1 METKAQAKYIRIAP
15 RKVQVIVPAIKG
27 KKVEDAI
34 AILQFMPRKGARI
47 LQKVLHSAVANAEQN
62 KVDIDTLVVKTVLVD
77 GGPTLK
83 RFMPRAMG
91 RAYSHIKKDQSY
103 YGLFRRSLKKR
114 RSVWDRRHI
123 QKDSDW

>member
-15 RKVQVIVPAIKG
+15 RKVQVIIPAIKG
-27 KKVEDAI
+27 RKVEEAI
-34 AILQFMPRKGARI
+34 SILQFMPRKGARI

-62 KVDIDTLVVKTVLVD
+62 KVDIDTLVVKTVMVD

-91 RAYSHIKKDQSY
+91 RAYPILKRTSHITVF
-103 YGLFRRSLKKR
+103 LEEA
-114 RSVWDRRHI
+114 
-123 QKDSDW
+123 

>member
-15 RKVQVIVPAIKG
+15 RKVQVIIPAIKG
-27 KKVEDAI
+27 RKVEDAI
-34 AILQFMPRKGARI
+34 SILQFMPRKGARI
-47 LQKVLHSAVANAEQN
+47 LQKILHSAVANAEQN

-91 RAYSHIKKDQSY
+91 RAYPILKRTSHITVF
-103 YGLFRRSLKKR
+103 LEEA
-114 RSVWDRRHI
+114 
-123 QKDSDW
+123 

>member
-15 RKVQVIVPAIKG
+15 RKVQVIIPAIKG

-34 AILQFMPRKGARI
+34 SILQFMPRKGARI

-62 KVDIDTLVVKTVLVD
+62 KVDIDTLVVKTVFVD

-91 RAYSHIKKDQSY
+91 RAYPILKRTSHITVF
-103 YGLFRRSLKKR
+103 LEEA
-114 RSVWDRRHI
+114 
-123 QKDSDW
+123 

>member
-15 RKVQVIVPAIKG
+15 RKVQVIIPAIKG
-27 KKVEDAI
+27 RKVEEAI
-34 AILQFMPRKGARI
+34 SILQFMPRKGARI

-91 RAYSHIKKDQSY
+91 RANPILKRTSHITVF
-103 YGLFRRSLKKR
+103 LEE
-114 RSVWDRRHI
+114 V
-123 QKDSDW
+123 

>member
-15 RKVQVIVPAIKG
+15 RKVQVIIPAIKG

-34 AILQFMPRKGARI
+34 SILQFMPRKGARI

-91 RAYSHIKKDQSY
+91 RAYPILKRTSHITV
-103 YGLFRRSLKKR
+103 LLEEA
-114 RSVWDRRHI
+114 
-123 QKDSDW
+123 

>member
-15 RKVQVIVPAIKG
+15 RKVQVIIPAIKG

-62 KVDIDTLVVKTVLVD
+62 KVDIDTLLVKTVLVD

-91 RAYSHIKKDQSY
+91 RAYPILKRTSHITVF
-103 YGLFRRSLKKR
+103 LEEA
-114 RSVWDRRHI
+114 
-123 QKDSDW
+123 

>member
-15 RKVQVIVPAIKG
+15 RKVQVIIPTIKG
-27 KKVEDAI
+27 RKVEEAI

-47 LQKVLHSAVANAEQN
+47 LRKILHSAVANAEQN

-91 RAYSHIKKDQSY
+91 RATPILKRTSHITVY
-103 YGLFRRSLKKR
+103 LAEA
-114 RSVWDRRHI
+114 
-123 QKDSDW
+123 

>member
-15 RKVQVIVPAIKG
+15 RKVQVIIPAIKG
-27 KKVEDAI
+27 RKVEDAI
-34 AILQFMPRKGARI
+34 SILQFMPRKGARI
-47 LQKVLHSAVANAEQN
+47 LKKVLHSAVANAEQN

-91 RAYSHIKKDQSY
+91 RAYPILKRTSHITVF
-103 YGLFRRSLKKR
+103 LEE
-114 RSVWDRRHI
+114 V
-123 QKDSDW
+123 

>member
-15 RKVQVIVPAIKG
+15 RKVQVIIPAIKG
-27 KKVEDAI
+27 RKVEEAI
-34 AILQFMPRKGARI
+34 SILQFMPRKGARI

-62 KVDIDTLVVKTVLVD
+62 KVDIDTLVVKTVHVD

-91 RAYSHIKKDQSY
+91 RAYPILKRTSHITVF
-103 YGLFRRSLKKR
+103 LEEA
-114 RSVWDRRHI
+114 
-123 QKDSDW
+123 

>member
-15 RKVQVIVPAIKG
+15 RKVQVIIPTIKG
-27 KKVEDAI
+27 RKVEEAI
-34 AILQFMPRKGARI
+34 ALLQFMPRKGARI

-62 KVDIDTLVVKTVLVD
+62 KVDIDTLIVKTVLVD

-91 RAYSHIKKDQSY
+91 RATPILKRTSHITVY
-103 YGLFRRSLKKR
+103 LAE
-114 RSVWDRRHI
+114 V
-123 QKDSDW
+123 

>member
-15 RKVQVIVPAIKG
+15 RKVQVIIPAIKG
-27 KKVEDAI
+27 RKVEEAI
-34 AILQFMPRKGARI
+34 SILQFMPRKGARI

-91 RAYSHIKKDQSY
+91 RAYPILKRTSHITVF
-103 YGLFRRSLKKR
+103 LEEA
-114 RSVWDRRHI
+114 
-123 QKDSDW
+123 

>member
-15 RKVQVIVPAIKG
+15 RKVQVIVPTIKG
-27 KKVEDAI
+27 RKVEEAI
-34 AILQFMPRKGARI
+34 SILQFMPKKGARI
-47 LQKVLHSAVANAEQN
+47 LVKVLHSAVANAEQN

-91 RAYSHIKKDQSY
+91 RATPILKRTSHITVY
-103 YGLFRRSLKKR
+103 LAEA
-114 RSVWDRRHI
+114 
-123 QKDSDW
+123 

>member
-15 RKVQVIVPAIKG
+15 RKVQVIIPAIKG
-27 KKVEDAI
+27 RKVEDAI
-34 AILQFMPRKGARI
+34 SILQFMPRKGARI

-91 RAYSHIKKDQSY
+91 RANPILKRTSHITVF
-103 YGLFRRSLKKR
+103 LEEA
-114 RSVWDRRHI
+114 
-123 QKDSDW
+123 

>member
-15 RKVQVIVPAIKG
+15 RKVQVIIPAIKG

-34 AILQFMPRKGARI
+34 SILQFMPRKGARI

-91 RAYSHIKKDQSY
+91 RAYPILKRTSHITVF
-103 YGLFRRSLKKR
+103 LAE
-114 RSVWDRRHI
+114 V
-123 QKDSDW
+123 

>member
-1 METKAQAKYIRIAP
+1 METRAQAKYIRIAP

-27 KKVEDAI
+27 RKVEEAI
-34 AILQFMPRKGARI
+34 SILQFMPKKGARI

-62 KVDIDTLVVKTVLVD
+62 KVDIDTLIVKTVLVD

-91 RAYSHIKKDQSY
+91 RATPILKRTSHITVY
-103 YGLFRRSLKKR
+103 LAEA
-114 RSVWDRRHI
+114 
-123 QKDSDW
+123 

>member
-15 RKVQVIVPAIKG
+15 QKVQVIVPTIKG
-27 KKVEDAI
+27 RKVEEAI

-47 LQKVLHSAVANAEQN
+47 LQKILHSAVANAEQN

-91 RAYSHIKKDQSY
+91 RATPILKRTSHITVY
-103 YGLFRRSLKKR
+103 LAEA
-114 RSVWDRRHI
+114 
-123 QKDSDW
+123 

>member
-15 RKVQVIVPAIKG
+15 RKVQVIVPTIKG
-27 KKVEDAI
+27 RKVEEAI

-47 LQKVLHSAVANAEQN
+47 LQKILHSAVANAEQT

-91 RAYSHIKKDQSY
+91 RATPILKRTSHITVY
-103 YGLFRRSLKKR
+103 LAEA
-114 RSVWDRRHI
+114 
-123 QKDSDW
+123 

>member
-1 METKAQAKYIRIAP
+1 METRAQAKYIRIAP

-27 KKVEDAI
+27 RKVEEAI
-34 AILQFMPRKGARI
+34 SILQFMPRKGARI

-62 KVDIDTLVVKTVLVD
+62 KVDIDTLIVKTVLVD

-91 RAYSHIKKDQSY
+91 RATPILKRTSHITVY
-103 YGLFRRSLKKR
+103 LAEA
-114 RSVWDRRHI
+114 
-123 QKDSDW
+123 

>member
-15 RKVQVIVPAIKG
+15 RKVQVIIPAIKG
-27 KKVEDAI
+27 RKVEEAI
-34 AILQFMPRKGARI
+34 SILQFMPRKGARI

-62 KVDIDTLVVKTVLVD
+62 KVDIDTLVVKKVFVD

-91 RAYSHIKKDQSY
+91 RANPILKRTSHITVF
-103 YGLFRRSLKKR
+103 LEEA
-114 RSVWDRRHI
+114 
-123 QKDSDW
+123 

>member
-15 RKVQVIVPAIKG
+15 RKVQVIIPAIKG
-27 KKVEDAI
+27 RKVEEAI
-34 AILQFMPRKGARI
+34 SILQFMPRKGARI

-91 RAYSHIKKDQSY
+91 RANPILKRTSHITVF
-103 YGLFRRSLKKR
+103 LEEA
-114 RSVWDRRHI
+114 
-123 QKDSDW
+123 

>member
-15 RKVQVIVPAIKG
+15 RKVQVIIPAIKG
-27 KKVEDAI
+27 RKVEEAI
-34 AILQFMPRKGARI
+34 SILQFMPRKGARI

-62 KVDIDTLVVKTVLVD
+62 KVDIDTLVVKTILVN

-91 RAYSHIKKDQSY
+91 RANPILKRTSHITVF
-103 YGLFRRSLKKR
+103 LEEA
-114 RSVWDRRHI
+114 
-123 QKDSDW
+123 

>member
-15 RKVQVIVPAIKG
+15 RKVQVIIPAIKG
-27 KKVEDAI
+27 RKVEDAI
-34 AILQFMPRKGARI
+34 SILQFMPRKGARI

-62 KVDIDTLVVKTVLVD
+62 KVDIDTLVVKTVLID

-91 RAYSHIKKDQSY
+91 RAYPILKRTSHITVF
-103 YGLFRRSLKKR
+103 LEEA
-114 RSVWDRRHI
+114 
-123 QKDSDW
+123 

>member
-15 RKVQVIVPAIKG
+15 RKVQVIIPAIKG
-27 KKVEDAI
+27 RKVEEAI
-34 AILQFMPRKGARI
+34 SILQFMPRKGARI

-62 KVDIDTLVVKTVLVD
+62 KVDIDTLVVKTILVD

-91 RAYSHIKKDQSY
+91 RANPILKRTSHITVF
-103 YGLFRRSLKKR
+103 LEEA
-114 RSVWDRRHI
+114 
-123 QKDSDW
+123 

>member
-15 RKVQVIVPAIKG
+15 RKVQVIIPAIKG
-27 KKVEDAI
+27 RKVEEAI
-34 AILQFMPRKGARI
+34 SILQFMPRKGARI

-62 KVDIDTLVVKTVLVD
+62 KVDIDTLVVKTVMVD

-91 RAYSHIKKDQSY
+91 RANPILKRTSHITVF
-103 YGLFRRSLKKR
+103 LEEA
-114 RSVWDRRHI
+114 
-123 QKDSDW
+123 

>member
-1 METKAQAKYIRIAP
+1 VEE
-15 RKVQVIVPAIKG
+15 AIS
-27 KKVEDAI
+27 
-34 AILQFMPRKGARI
+34 ILQFMPRKGARI

-91 RAYSHIKKDQSY
+91 RANPILKRTSHITVF
-103 YGLFRRSLKKR
+103 LEEA
-114 RSVWDRRHI
+114 
-123 QKDSDW
+123 

>member
-1 METKAQAKYIRIAP
+1 METRAQAKYIRIAP
-15 RKVQVIVPAIKG
+15 RKVQVIIPAIKG
-27 KKVEDAI
+27 RKVEDAI
-34 AILQFMPRKGARI
+34 SILQFMPRKGARI

-91 RAYSHIKKDQSY
+91 RAYPILKRTSHITV
-103 YGLFRRSLKKR
+103 LLEEA
-114 RSVWDRRHI
+114 
-123 QKDSDW
+123 